1 MMYTSKLRAL
11 GLTVVLALAG
21 TAFAGNSG
29 TLKIADNC
37 DLNGTKVAAGEYK
50 VQWDANG
57 DVTLS
62 QGKKVVAKTH
72 ATINNQ
78 STAAAHNTVETK
90 AAADGTA
97 KVVSIQLE
105 NNKTQL
111 LFEGASTTAEKR

>member
-1 MMYTSKLRAL
+1 MKYTSKLRAL

-29 TLKIADNC
+29 TLKLADNC

-72 ATINNQ
+72 ATINQ
-78 STAAAHNTVETK
+78 ASAAPRNTVETK
-90 AAADGTA
+90 TAADGTA

-105 NNKTQL
+105 NKKDQL
-111 LFEGASTTAEKR
+111 VFDGASTTAEKR

>member
-1 MMYTSKLRAL
+1 MKYASFLRAL

-29 TLKIADNC
+29 TLKLADNC

-72 ATINNQ
+72 ATISNQ
-78 STAAAHNTVETK
+78 SSAAARNTVETRT
-90 AAADGTA
+90 AADGSS

-105 NNKTQL
+105 NSKSQL
-111 LFEGASTTAEKR
+111 IFEGSNTTAEKR